1 MTHSESTIPGFS
13 SLRNRSAL
21 IPSGLAERIDRVRG
35 DEPFEHWVRHQLEVS
50 VLQQERELGL
60 VSQQQGDQIERQD
73 AQLEQARDRLAHEA
87 D

>member
-1 MTHSESTIPGFS
+1 MP
-13 SLRNRSAL
+13 RSDRPSH

-35 DEPFEHWVRHQLEVS
+35 EEPFEHWVRHQLESS

-60 VSQQQGDQIERQD
+60 VSTRQGDQIERQD
-73 AQLEQARDRLAHEA
+73 AQLEQTRDRVEEDA